1 MRREAMADTNLK
13 RAMSGNFA
21 ALAARV
27 AVAIAAATTLAGCYQ
42 PREQLASAPLDYRD
56 RHPISIVEGDR
67 TMTVFV
73 GSQRGGLMPAQR
85 AEVLQFSQ
93 SWRREATG
101 AVILDV
107 PVHAPNEKAAMEAV
121 REIQSLLRAS
131 DIPPAAIRIR
141 QYQPADPA
149 RLASIKI
156 NYTRIAAATDECGRW
171 PKDLAADTDPDWE
184 NNRPYFN
191 LGCASQH
198 NLAAMVDNPADLVQ
212 PRSETGA
219 YAPRRSQAL
228 DKYRKGEST
237 ATVYPNPN
245 QGKISDIGQ

>member
-1 MRREAMADTNLK
+1 MADTKLK
-13 RAMSGNFA
+13 CAEAGRFT
-21 ALAARV
+21 ALAARIV
-27 AVAIAAATTLAGCYQ
+27 VAIAAATTLAGCYQ
-42 PREQLASAPLDYRD
+42 PREQLASAPRDYRD
-56 RHPISIVEGDR
+56 RHPISIVEGER

-93 SWRREATG
+93 GWRREATG
-101 AVILDV
+101 TVILDV

-131 DIPPAAIRIR
+131 DIPAAAIRIR

-156 NYTRIAAATDECGRW
+156 NYTRLAAATDECGRW
-171 PKDLAADTDPDWE
+171 PKDLAASTDPDWE
-184 NNRPYFN
+184 NNRPFFN

-198 NLAAMVDNPADLVQ
+198 NVAAMVDNPADLIQ

-245 QGKISDIGQ
+245 AGKISDIGQ